1 MSQRLTAAVIL
12 KRKKQQ
18 TVAVIVLKKS
28 DAIYD
33 DVAKEISKSN
43 HILHYKIPCKIP
55 HRIFD

>member
-12 KRKKQQ
+12 KKREK
-18 TVAVIVLKKS
+18 TANGCSYCFEKS

-33 DVAKEISKSN
+33 DVAKEISK
-43 HILHYKIPCKIP
+43 IP